1 MKRNAVSLLKEVKGG
16 ILIVNGEESLHQ
28 KIVNSLADPGNR
40 VEITTSSKLDLEELR
55 GEAYEAHY
63 DDYRYRCRL

>member
-28 KIVNSLADPGNR
+28 KIVNSLADPGHR
-40 VEITTSSKLDLEELR
+40 VEITTSSNWIWKSC
-55 GEAYEAHY
+55 GAKTMKWFS
-63 DDYRYRCRL
+63 